1 MHGASFLSSFVSF
14 NGNSSES
21 ELNAVADH
29 EAILVPI
36 RLDIDTD
43 EYRLRD
49 TFTWNVNGM
58 DFEFQQF
65 ARDPYCF
72 FVVSNALTFL
82 YFLIFFRGFFRTTND
97 P

>member
-1 MHGASFLSSFVSF
+1 MARLFLSSFTFF
-14 NGNSSES
+14 NENSSES

-58 DFEFQQF
+58 DYELRQF
-65 ARDPYCF
+65 ARDPCFYCLKGTHF
-72 FVVSNALTFL
+72 F
-82 YFLIFFRGFFRTTND
+82 YFLIFLRGFFRTTYD

>member
-72 FVVSNALTFL
+72 FCCLKCTH
-82 YFLIFFRGFFRTTND
+82 FLIFSNFLPRFF
-97 P
+97 